1 MSTGATTLTADTR
14 PHWLAKIGDYVE
26 LTKPR
31 IMMLELVAVVAAMWL
46 AVEMTGSALWT
57 ASVIASTIIGTALL
71 AASANAINMYI
82 ERGLD
87 RMMTRTAGRPLP
99 SGRLA
104 PWQAAAFGVATL
116 SVGVTVLALGAN
128 WLTALIGVVSWFL
141 YVAVYTP
148 MKTRS
153 TFNTTVGAV
162 SGALP
167 ILMGWTAGGGGFDLT
182 AAGLFGVL
190 MLWQYP
196 HFMAIAWLCR
206 EDYARAGYQMSTVV
220 EPTGLR
226 AGAVA
231 VIGAAL
237 LLPVGL
243 LPGVA
248 SNGAAPMYATAA
260 VLLAVGLMLAAALFL
275 VSRTDRSAKRLLRAS
290 LLYLPLWLLATWL
303 LLP

>member
-1 MSTGATTLTADTR
+1 MSTGATTLNADAR
-14 PHWLAKIGDYVE
+14 PSFLSRVGDYVE

-31 IMMLELVAVVAAMWL
+31 ITILELVAVVAAMWL
-46 AVEMTGSALWT
+46 AVRTTGSGLWT
-57 ASVIASTIIGTALL
+57 AGVVASTLIGTTLL
-71 AASANAINMYI
+71 AASANALNMYL
-82 ERGLD
+82 ERRLD
-87 RMMTRTAGRPLP
+87 RLMSRTADRPLP
-99 SGRLA
+99 TGRLA
-104 PWQAAAFGVATL
+104 PVQAATFGVATL
-116 SVGVTVLALGAN
+116 SIGFTTLAIGAN
-128 WLTALIGVVSWFL
+128 WLTALMGLASWFL
-141 YVAVYTP
+141 YVAIYTP

-167 ILMGWTAGGGGFDLT
+167 ILIGWTAGGGAFDLT

-206 EDYARAGYQMSTVV
+206 EDYASAGYKMSTVV
-220 EPTGLR
+220 DPSGLR
-226 AGAVA
+226 AGAIA
-231 VIGAAL
+231 VVGAAA

-248 SNGAAPMYATAA
+248 AVGAAGWYAAA
-260 VLLAVGLMLAAALFL
+260 ALLLAVGLTVASIAFL
-275 VSRTDRSAKRLLRAS
+275 VSRTDNSARRLLRAS